1 MITMSAV
8 RADFT
13 KQGWSRQKGT
23 LDDVRRAAS
32 LDGLRGAIS
41 RSGSNERVLV
51 PHDESRAPKHSLSA
65 KYGLREQP
73 LHSDGAH
80 LRLPPDVV
88 VLHSAQ
94 PTSTSTVVWAPSYEA
109 SNSLPVAARHGVFT
123 VRGNGDSFLASMRDR
138 DGLRFDPVVMSPGD
152 AFARETVEYL
162 IQARPRAYVHEWDEP
177 DLLLFIDNR
186 KALHARNEALDPITR
201 SLSRLSYRWGDAS

>member
-1 MITMSAV
+1 MVTMSAV
-8 RADFT
+8 RADFR
-13 KQGWSRQKGT
+13 KQGWSRQRGS

-32 LDGLRGAIS
+32 LDGLRGAAS

-51 PHDESRAPKHSLSA
+51 PHDELRAPRNSLSA
-65 KYGLREQP
+65 KYGLGEQP

-88 VLHSAQ
+88 VLHAAQ
-94 PTSTSTVVWAPSYEA
+94 PTLTSTVVWAPSYEA
-109 SNSLPVAARHGVFT
+109 PNVLPVVAWHGVFT
-123 VRGNGDSFLASMRDR
+123 VRGNGDTFLASVWDR

-162 IQARPRAYVHEWDEP
+162 TQARPRAHVHEWDEP

-186 KALHARNEALDPITR
+186 RALHARDEVLDPSTR
-201 SLSRLSYRWGDAS
+201 SLSRLSYQWGEAS